1 MEKGSEEPLN
11 ESFIKYSHLFNKSFS
26 YKMWMMERRKK
37 SIDDQH
43 TNKHSSYY
51 EPKAS
56 LSDGDKKKY
65 FKLKSTHSHV
75 SVMV

>member
-1 MEKGSEEPLN
+1 
-11 ESFIKYSHLFNKSFS
+11 
-26 YKMWMMERRKK
+26 MWMMERRKK

-56 LSDGDKKKY
+56 LSDGDKKNTLNSKVHTAMY
-65 FKLKSTHSHV
+65 L
-75 SVMV
+75 